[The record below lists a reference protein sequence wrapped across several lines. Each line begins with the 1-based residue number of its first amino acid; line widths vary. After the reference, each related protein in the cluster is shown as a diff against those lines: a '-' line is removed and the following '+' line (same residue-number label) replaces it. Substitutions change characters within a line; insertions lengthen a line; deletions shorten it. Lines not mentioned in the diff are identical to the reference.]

1 MYDNDEFDSM
11 MEVDD
16 LLFNEEDER
25 IEYERRVKEINE
37 YLDRENK
44 YIKSSGIYTKE
55 EVRQILEEHN
65 RIRREQLAKAKED
78 FVGEIDWIREQK
90 HFAAENIRMEREYQE
105 LERELEIQ
113 EIQDS
118 IDDLNARA
126 YRAYRE
132 EQAAYDDYLAS
143 LDMADKYLSV

>member
-1 MYDNDEFDSM
+1 MYDSDEFDSM

-16 LLFNEEDER
+16 LLFNEEDEKMVYDDQVR
-25 IEYERRVKEINE
+25 EINE
-37 YLDRENK
+37 YWDRENK

-90 HFAAENIRMEREYQE
+90 QWAAEDRRMEREYRE
-105 LERELEIQ
+105 LERELEMQ
-113 EIQDS
+113 ELQDTVG
-118 IDDLNARA
+118 DLKAMA
-126 YRAYRE
+126 YRARRE
-132 EQAAYDDYLAS
+132 EQAAYDDFIAS
-143 LDMADKYLSV
+143 LDLADD

>member
-1 MYDNDEFDSM
+1 MYDSDEFDSM

-37 YLDRENK
+37 YWDRENK

-90 HFAAENIRMEREYQE
+90 QWAAEDRRMEREYQE

-113 EIQDS
+113 EIQDA
-118 IDDLNARA
+118 IDDINARA

-132 EQAAYDDYLAS
+132 ELSAYDDYLAS
-143 LDMADKYLSV
+143 LDMADK